1 MTRKTLLPVAVV
13 MLMIA
18 GLLGALRT
26 PAAKAQDASTS
37 TVMQSNL
44 EAGEL
49 PVAPAF
55 VRLLRIT
62 IEPDGVSPLHT
73 HPGPE
78 FNRVEQGTVR
88 IKVQGKALLQRAP
101 VDGVAQAVEE
111 VPQDEEQVLRRGDQ
125 IAYMPGTAITFR
137 NSGTVPAIMLAA
149 VILPAGSQHPPGL
162 VWVGQSPTAEDLA
175 GVTSEVLGDG
185 IATNLPAE
193 GSVFTVEKVTLTAG
207 QPLPAASGPTL
218 YSLVDGVFD
227 FTIQSGSVQVSRI
240 AEPGPRP
247 ESPAGTAVSL
257 AAGDAMFF
265 PNGIAESAR
274 ADASGEAT
282 FYRVSIVPAG
292 DAGATP
298 AASTP
303 VTQPGGAAAV
313 IAIAATAAPT
323 PTPSPTA
330 EATEAA
336 ATPEP
341 TQAATEAAATET
353 ATAPAELAN
362 GVIAVA
368 NDDGVRVRDNP
379 GTTTNVINSLA
390 KGTRVRIT
398 GDSQEVDGIVWWPI
412 EGVDDAT
419 IVGWASGEFLD
430 PDANQQP

>member
-1 MTRKTLLPVAVV
+1 MLLPVAVM

-18 GLLGALRT
+18 SLFGALRS
-26 PAAKAQDASTS
+26 PAAQAQDSSTS
-37 TVMQSNL
+37 TLMQATL

-49 PVAPAF
+49 PVAPSF

-88 IKVQGKALLQRAP
+88 VMVQGKALVQRAP
-101 VDGVAQAVEE
+101 VDGVAQPVEVMPE
-111 VPQDEEQVLRRGDQ
+111 NDEQVLRRGDQ
-125 IAYMPGTAITFR
+125 IAYMPGTALTFR

-149 VILPAGSQHPPGL
+149 VVLPAGSQHPPGL
-162 VWVGQSPTAEDLA
+162 VWVGESPTAEDLA

-185 IATNLPAE
+185 IATNLPTDSAI
-193 GSVFTVEKVTLTAG
+193 FTVEQVELQAG
-207 QPLPAASGPTL
+207 QPLPAARGPTL
-218 YSLVDGVFD
+218 YSLVDGIFD

-257 AAGDAMFF
+257 AAGDAIFF
-265 PNGIAESAR
+265 PNGVAESTR
-274 ADASGEAT
+274 AEASGTAT
-282 FYRVSIVPAG
+282 FYRITITPASG
-292 DAGATP
+292 SDATP
-298 AASTP
+298 SAATP
-303 VTQPGGAAAV
+303 VTQPGGDAAV

-323 PTPSPTA
+323 PTPSPSPTPTVEA
-330 EATEAA
+330 ATPEATEA
-336 ATPEP
+336 P
-341 TQAATEAAATET
+341 ATET
-353 ATAPAELAN
+353 PAGEGAPTELAA

-379 GTTTNVINSLA
+379 GTDTNVVNALA
-390 KGTRVRIT
+390 NGTRVRIT
-398 GDSQEVDGIVWWPI
+398 GESQEVDGIVWWPI
-412 EGVDDAT
+412 EGVDDPT

-430 PDANQQP
+430 IDPNQEG